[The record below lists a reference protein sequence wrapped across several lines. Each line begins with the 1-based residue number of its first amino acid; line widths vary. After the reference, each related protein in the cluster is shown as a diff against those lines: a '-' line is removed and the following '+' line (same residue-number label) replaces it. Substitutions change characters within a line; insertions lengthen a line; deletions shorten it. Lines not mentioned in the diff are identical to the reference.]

1 MATWLGSVLA
11 ERRLHKGRRGARGS
25 GLLRLGRPKR
35 VREGEYE
42 CRYEISG
49 FGRVRRRKAFGVD
62 ELQAMSLAL
71 VALRAELKG
80 LGGNAKWLGQPA
92 YLGLPVMVPA
102 PFPEKFAKRLE
113 GSIERAMERVATSFE
128 REMKQR
134 YERKRPDTQREL
146 WRHLRASLERIRC
159 SPQRLRGCIR
169 QSDLPLFLR
178 AL

>member
-1 MATWLGSVLA
+1 MLATAGRGLVSCSALLDGGQRRKAMHRRILEVKMATWLGSVLA
-11 ERRLHKGRRGARGS
+11 ERTLHKGGRGAPGS

-35 VREGEYE
+35 VREDEYE

-49 FGRVRRRKAFGVD
+49 FGRVRRRKAYGVD

-80 LGGNAKWLGQPA
+80 LGGTATWLDQPA
-92 YLGLPVMVPA
+92 YLGLPVIVPA

-128 REMKQR
+128 GEMKQR
-134 YERKRPDTQREL
+134 YERKRRDES
-146 WRHLRASLERIRC
+146 A
-159 SPQRLRGCIR
+159 
-169 QSDLPLFLR
+169 
-178 AL
+178 AA